1 MWQTPENA
9 GSAVTKDSI
18 MLKNISIKARLIYVL
33 AFLALQLVIGAVMGL
48 TSLSKV
54 NLALD
59 DIYDNRLVALGHL
72 DVVLRQSTR
81 EQLFLFA
88 AVNSTGDLKSQY
100 LKDLRESQKT
110 SNAVWEKY
118 MTTAMTSEESVLAK
132 QFAEIRHT
140 YESESLEPTLKR
152 LAEGDTEGAR
162 TLLHSNV
169 MPAYVALREP
179 ANKLINLQLDEA
191 AKAQG
196 VATSRYSLVR
206 NIVMAGLLIG
216 IITAVGMGIWLIRS
230 IVAPLN
236 LAADMA
242 HKVAQGDLTVQV
254 AVSRNDETGKVLRAL
269 SDMTASLTGIVKNVR
284 AGTDTIAT
292 AASEIA
298 AGNQDLS
305 SRTEQQAASLEET
318 ASSMEEL
325 TSTVKQNAD
334 NAEQGNR
341 LASAA
346 TDTAKRGGELMGTV
360 VQTMEQI
367 NASSHK
373 ISEITGVIDSLA
385 FQTNILALNA
395 AVEAARA
402 GEQGR
407 GFAVVATEVR
417 NLAQRSA
424 EAAREIKGLITAST
438 EQVDEGTRQVQR
450 AGSTMN
456 DILSGIGRVNDIMAE
471 ISAASFEQSSGIEQ
485 VNQAVSQMD
494 QVTQQNA
501 ALVEQAA
508 AAATSMQ
515 EEALR
520 LTQAVA
526 VFKTN

>member
-1 MWQTPENA
+1 
-9 GSAVTKDSI
+9 
-18 MLKNISIKARLIYVL
+18 MLKNLSIKARLIYVL
-33 AFLALQLVIGAVMGL
+33 GFLTIQLIIGAVMGL
-48 TSLSKV
+48 TSLTKANV
-54 NLALD
+54 ALD

-88 AVNSTGDLKSQY
+88 AVNSTGDQSAKY
-100 LKDLRESQKT
+100 LTELRESQKT
-110 SNAVWEKY
+110 SNDVWAKFTSTT
-118 MTTAMTSEESVLAK
+118 MTAEEQALSK
-132 QFAEIRHT
+132 SFAEVRHT
-140 YESESLEPTLKR
+140 YETESLEPTLKH
-152 LAEGDTEGAR
+152 LASGDIEGAQA
-162 TLLHSNV
+162 LLHSKV
-169 MPAYVALREP
+169 MPSYNALREP
-179 ANKLINLQLDEA
+179 ANKLINLQLSEA
-191 AKAQG
+191 AKAQA
-196 VATSRYSLVR
+196 VAENRYLLIR
-206 NIVMAGLLIG
+206 NIVALGLLIG
-216 IITAVGMGIWLIRS
+216 IVTAVGVGVWLIRS

-242 HKVAQGDLTVQV
+242 HKVAKGDLTVHV
-254 AVSRNDETGKVLRAL
+254 DVNRNDETGKLLRAL
-269 SDMTASLTGIVKNVR
+269 SEMTASLTGIVKHVR

-341 LASAA
+341 LAGTA
-346 TDTAKRGGELMGTV
+346 TDTARRGGELMGTV
-360 VQTMEQI
+360 VQTMEKI
-367 NASSHK
+367 NTSSRK

-385 FQTNILALNA
+385 FQTNLLALNA

-407 GFAVVATEVR
+407 GFAVVASEVR
-417 NLAQRSA
+417 ALAQRSA
-424 EAAREIKGLITAST
+424 AAAREIKGLITAST
-438 EQVDEGTRQVQR
+438 EQVEEGTRQVQQ

-456 DILSGIGRVNDIMAE
+456 DILRGIGQVNDIMAE
-471 ISAASFEQSSGIEQ
+471 ISAASFEQSAGIEQ

-494 QVTQQNA
+494 QTTQQNA

-508 AAATSMQ
+508 AAASSMQ
-515 EEALR
+515 EEAQR